1 MNKIIIGVFV
11 IILLYIL
18 YLYFFSNSSTVLVGM
33 RDTSTKVAVSSSAIT
48 PGAGSLNFTFSIWV
62 FVTEWSN
69 SGKAKYI
76 FYRPNCDSTSKSPNS
91 LEMKFDST
99 INDINISMDVASS
112 SAAAAGGSSSLTC
125 SVESVPLQSW
135 ANIIMTLNGKALD
148 LYLDGKLVRTCL
160 LNGMPTCM
168 SSNTDLILPSSSGD
182 EESSFKGYTS
192 NFKYL
197 PKSVNPREAYA
208 IYREGFGSGNWLSS
222 MFSKYRI
229 KMSFLE
235 DNVEVNSFE
244 M

>member
-1 MNKIIIGVFV
+1 MNKIVVGVFV

-33 RDTSTKVAVSSSAIT
+33 RDTESKVVVSSSAIT

-76 FYRPNCDSTSKSPNS
+76 FYRPKSDTTSNA

-99 INDINISMDVASS
+99 INDVKISLDVGNSS
-112 SAAAAGGSSSLTC
+112 PMMC

-160 LNGMPTCM
+160 LSAPPSWIQGL
-168 SSNTDLILPSSSGD
+168 NTDLILPSSSGD
-182 EESSFKGYTS
+182 EKSSFKGYTS
-192 NFKYL
+192 NFKYI
-197 PKSVNPREAYA
+197 PNSINPREAYA

>member
-18 YLYFFSNSSTVLVGM
+18 YLYFFSNSSIVLVGM
-33 RDTSTKVAVSSSAIT
+33 RDTASKVVISSSAIT

-69 SGKAKYI
+69 GGGKYI
-76 FYRPNCDSTSKSPNS
+76 FYRPNSDTTSSSTA
-91 LEMKFDST
+91 LEMKFDSN
-99 INDINISMDVASS
+99 INDVKISLDV
-112 SAAAAGGSSSLTC
+112 GSSSPVIC
-125 SVESVPLQSW
+125 SVENVPLQSW
-135 ANIIMTLNGKALD
+135 TNIIMTLNGKALD

-160 LNGMPTCM
+160 LSGVP
-168 SSNTDLILPSSSGD
+168 SWVQGSNTDLILPSSDAG

-197 PKSVNPREAYA
+197 PKSINPREAYA

>member
-33 RDTSTKVAVSSSAIT
+33 RDTATKVIVQSSAIT
-48 PGAGSLNFTFSIWV
+48 PAAGSLNFTFSIWL
-62 FVTEWSN
+62 FVTKWSN
-69 SGKAKYI
+69 KGSPKYI
-76 FYRPNCDSTSKSPNS
+76 FYLSNGVDKSHD

-99 INDINISMDVASS
+99 INDINISMNIVGTSTAPVASNV
-112 SAAAAGGSSSLTC
+112 TC
-125 SVESVPLQSW
+125 SIESVPLQSW
-135 ANIIMTLNGKALD
+135 VNIIMTLNGKALD

-160 LNGMPTCM
+160 LSGMPTWIN
-168 SSNTDLILPSSSGD
+168 SNTDLILPSSTD
-182 EESSFKGYTS
+182 VEPSFEGYTS

-197 PKSVNPREAYA
+197 PTSVNPREAYA
-208 IYREGFGSGNWLSS
+208 IYREGFGSGNWMSS

>member
-1 MNKIIIGVFV
+1 MNNIIIGVFV

-18 YLYFFSNSSTVLVGM
+18 YLYFFSNSSTMLVGM
-33 RDTSTKVAVSSSAIT
+33 RDTATKVAVSSSAIT
-48 PGAGSLNFTFSIWV
+48 PGAGSLNFTFSIWI
-62 FVTEWSN
+62 FVSEWSN
-69 SGKAKYI
+69 SGNAKYI
-76 FYRPNCDSTSKSPNS
+76 FYRPNPSSNTSNA
-91 LEMKFDST
+91 LEMKFDSR
-99 INDINISMDVASS
+99 INDINISMDVLGTTTD
-112 SAAAAGGSSSLTC
+112 GGSSNLTC

-135 ANIIMTLNGKALD
+135 TNIIMTLNGKALD

-160 LNGMPTCM
+160 LSGMPTWIN
-168 SSNTDLILPSSSGD
+168 SNAELILPSSSGAK
-182 EESSFKGYTS
+182 ESSFQGYTS

-197 PKSVNPREAYA
+197 PTSVNPREAYA
-208 IYREGFGSGNWLSS
+208 IYREGFGSGNWLSG

>member
-11 IILLYIL
+11 VILLYIL
-18 YLYFFSNSSTVLVGM
+18 YLYFFSNSSTMLVGM
-33 RDTSTKVAVSSSAIT
+33 RDTASKVTISSSAIT

-62 FVTEWSN
+62 YVTEWSN
-69 SGKAKYI
+69 SGGKYI
-76 FYRPNCDSTSKSPNS
+76 FYRPNSDTSNA

-99 INDINISMDVASS
+99 INDVKISLDV
-112 SAAAAGGSSSLTC
+112 GSSSPVTC

-160 LNGMPTCM
+160 LSAVPSWVQGL
-168 SSNTDLILPSSSGD
+168 NTDLILPSSSGD
-182 EESSFKGYTS
+182 EKSSFNGYTS

-197 PKSVNPREAYA
+197 SKSINPREAYA
-208 IYREGFGSGNWLSS
+208 IYREGFGSGNWLSG